1 MAAVSP
7 ARAQSSDSSF
17 AGAADTFSHVASLSS
32 TPPTTVADSASL
44 ASDSFKQDLL
54 VASDPVDE
62 PIHDSVE
69 AQPPLES
76 LEVVA
81 IAGPTET
88 TSETPRRDLDDATLI
103 SEPAESTE
111 TPRALVAP
119 TTTTPKDTPA
129 SGRSRRARAN
139 APVYNLS
146 KLSGTAI
153 HGKRRANGDIVN
165 ERKRRTISGAV
176 SVSDLAGDADG
187 SAGTP
192 MGRDMEALDLDV
204 KMAKSVASKTPNP
217 KKRAH
222 SPVPEPEP
230 RRIST
235 RSSGVPA
242 ESVADK
248 LVALGKKGK
257 KAAAQGMSKVS
268 RELMKLQGTREYL
281 VGKDDPTPAIYTTWS
296 KGKLVTHNN
305 PEPAKKKP
313 KVSEAPKEVAPPEPT
328 PEEPFRRQKQPKKYL
343 DRGLYSGQEAPADIY
358 KCLTPSERKNLAEM
372 PELSVGFK
380 PNKTLPQPIFNGLL
394 LLLQGRD
401 FKLPFDV
408 CNPLP
413 PGQPKPEGWKTMS
426 KSKSY
431 FPCRIRGTG
440 ANPTGRSFRG
450 WRSSCVEKEPRV
462 QGLHVQVRVHAR
474 GWLWRQLPKQDHALR
489 VRYQ

>member
-1 MAAVSP
+1 MDAVSP

-44 ASDSFKQDLL
+44 ASDSFKQDLI
-54 VASDPVDE
+54 VASDPLDE

-69 AQPPLES
+69 AQPPLDS

-81 IAGPTET
+81 VAGPTET
-88 TSETPRRDLDDATLI
+88 TSETPRPDLHDATLI
-103 SEPAESTE
+103 SEHAESIE
-111 TPRALVAP
+111 TPRAPVA
-119 TTTTPKDTPA
+119 TTATTPTDTAA
-129 SGRSRRARAN
+129 SSRSRRARGN

-165 ERKRRTISGAV
+165 MRKRRTASGAIR
-176 SVSDLAGDADG
+176 DPAAEAIG

-192 MGRDMEALDLDV
+192 MSRGVEALDLDV
-204 KMAKSVASKTPNP
+204 KDAKDVKNVEDVKAQKPVASKTKTP

-222 SPVPEPEP
+222 SPEPEPET

-235 RSSGVPA
+235 RFNGVPA

-248 LVALGKKGK
+248 LAALTKQGK
-257 KAAAQGMSKVS
+257 KAAVQGMSKVS

-281 VGKDDPTPAIYTTWS
+281 VGKNDPTPAIYTTWS

-313 KVSEAPKEVAPPEPT
+313 KVTEAPKAVAPPPEPV
-328 PEEPFRRQKQPKKYL
+328 PKEPFRRQKQPKKYL
-343 DRGLYSGQEAPADIY
+343 DRGLYSGQEAPDDIY
-358 KCLTPSERKNLAEM
+358 KCLTPSERKSLSEM
-372 PELSVGFK
+372 PELAARSK
-380 PNKTLPQPIFNGLL
+380 PNKTLPQPIFNGLR

-426 KSKSY
+426 KSKSPLPY
-431 FPCRIRGTG
+431 HARGYG
-440 ANPTGRSFRG
+440 ANPTGRSLRG
-450 WRSSCVEKEPRV
+450 WRGSRVEKEPRV
-462 QGLHVQVRVHAR
+462 QGFHV
-474 GWLWRQLPKQDHALR
+474 
-489 VRYQ
+489 